1 MELLPLLLILG
12 LFLLPS
18 LFMMRSQ
25 RRRAREVE
33 AMRASLVPGDRI
45 VSVAGVHGTVVA
57 VGEQGQ
63 EQGAIDVEI
72 APGVVVTMELA
83 GVMKKDAEVMP

>member
-18 LFMMRSQ
+18 LLMMRSQ

-45 VSVAGVHGTVVA
+45 VSVAGVYGTVVA